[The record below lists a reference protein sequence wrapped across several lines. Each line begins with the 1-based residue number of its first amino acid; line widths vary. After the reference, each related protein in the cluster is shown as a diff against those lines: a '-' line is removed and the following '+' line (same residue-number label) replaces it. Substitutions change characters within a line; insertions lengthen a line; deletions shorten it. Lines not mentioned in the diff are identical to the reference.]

1 MRKLL
6 ILPILAALVLVGA
19 SPAVAKT
26 RNVKVADDYFV
37 RNSGTPTVTVKK
49 GVIVKWNFRGRDQH
63 NVVVSSGPAS
73 FQSPL
78 KSSGSFKR
86 KMKKRGTY
94 RIICTIH
101 QPDMRMTLRVK

>member
-6 ILPILAALVLVGA
+6 ILPLLAALVLVGA
-19 SPAVAKT
+19 APAAAKT
-26 RNVKVADDYFV
+26 RNVKVGDDFFV
-37 RNSGTPTVTVKK
+37 RNSGVPTVTVRK
-49 GVIVKWNFRGRDQH
+49 GATVKWNFRGRDQH
-63 NVVVSSGPAS
+63 NVAVTSGPAR

-86 KMKKRGTY
+86 KMRKKGTY

-101 QPDMRMTLRVK
+101 QPDMRMTLRVR